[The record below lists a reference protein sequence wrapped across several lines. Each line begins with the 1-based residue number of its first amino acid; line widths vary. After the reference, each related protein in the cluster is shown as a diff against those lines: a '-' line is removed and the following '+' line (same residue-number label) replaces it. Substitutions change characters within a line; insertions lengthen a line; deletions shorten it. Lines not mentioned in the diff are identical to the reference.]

1 MINVEALKQV
11 LRPNLGHL
19 CVVAALALVVLG
31 LEAIDTAPRPSWF
44 GDIVIKQAIF
54 TGVAL
59 VVMIVVAL
67 AHPKVVAHASFGL
80 AVVALAL
87 LLLLLIPGMPESI
100 IPRINGAKRWIN
112 FPGVQFQP
120 SELAKIVF
128 VLALARYLRYRE
140 NYRTLRGLVPPLVIT
155 FVPMGLILV
164 EPDLGTSMIF
174 LPVLFAMLLAAG
186 AKIKH
191 LVLIIV
197 LGLSLMPMMYPLL
210 KPHQKARI
218 VAMIS
223 QFQGETR
230 LRNTTGFQSYKAI
243 TTAGAGEITGYG
255 KDRARVI
262 LRYNALPEA
271 HNDMVFAV
279 ICNRWGLIGGAV
291 VLGLYLLLIASMLAV
306 AGLNKDPF
314 ARLVVVGL
322 ATIIF
327 TQVAVNVGMT
337 IGLLPIT
344 GMTLPLISYGGSSL
358 VANFAMIGLVLGAA
372 SRRPSIMT
380 RPSFEFTHAAGSS

>member
-1 MINVEALKQV
+1 MINFESLKQV
-11 LRPNLGHL
+11 LRPNLGHV
-19 CVVAALALVVLG
+19 CVVTALALVIIG
-31 LEAIDTAPRPSWF
+31 LEAIRTAPTPSWY
-44 GDIVIKQAIF
+44 GNIALKQAIF

-59 VVMIVVAL
+59 AVMLTVAL
-67 AHPKVVAHASFGL
+67 PHPKVVANAAFGL
-80 AVVALAL
+80 GLVTLLLLAL
-87 LLLLLIPGMPESI
+87 LLVPGTPESI

-112 FPGVQFQP
+112 FPGLQFQP

-140 NYRTLRGLVPPLVIT
+140 NYRTMRGLIPPLLIT

-197 LGLSLMPMMYPLL
+197 LGVSLMPMMYPLL

-218 VAMIS
+218 VAMIR
-223 QFQGETR
+223 QVQGDTR

-243 TTAGAGEITGYG
+243 TATGAGEVTGYG
-255 KDRARVI
+255 KDRAEVI
-262 LRYNALPEA
+262 LKFNALPEA

-279 ICNRWGLIGGAV
+279 ICARWGLVGGV
-291 VLGLYLLLIASMLAV
+291 IVLGLYLLLIASMLAV
-306 AGLNKDPF
+306 AALNKDPF
-314 ARLVVVGL
+314 ARLMVVGVT
-322 ATIIF
+322 TIIF
-327 TQVAVNVGMT
+327 TQVMVNVGMT
-337 IGLLPIT
+337 VGLLPIT

-358 VANFAMIGLVLGAA
+358 VATFVMIGLALGAA
-372 SRRPSIMT
+372 SRRPTIMS
-380 RPSFEFTHAAGSS
+380 RPSFEFTTAGNS

>member
-1 MINVEALKQV
+1 MNFEALRQV
-11 LRPNLGHL
+11 LRPNLGHV
-19 CVVAALALVVLG
+19 CVITALALVVIG
-31 LEAIDTAPRPSWF
+31 LQAIDTAPTPSWY
-44 GDIVIKQAIF
+44 GNITLKQAIF
-54 TGVAL
+54 SGVAL
-59 VVMIVVAL
+59 AVMLMVAMP
-67 AHPKVVAHASFGL
+67 HPKVVAHASFGL
-80 AVVALAL
+80 GLVTLALLAL
-87 LLLLLIPGMPESI
+87 LLAPGTPESI

-112 FPGVQFQP
+112 FPGLQFQP
-120 SELAKIVF
+120 SEMAKIVF

-140 NYRTLRGLVPPLVIT
+140 NYRRMRGLIPPLVIT

-164 EPDLGTSMIF
+164 EPDLGTSLIF

-191 LVLIIV
+191 LLLIIV

-218 VAMIS
+218 VSMIS
-223 QFQGETR
+223 QVRGDTR

-243 TTAGAGEITGYG
+243 TTAGAGEVVGYG
-255 KDRARVI
+255 KERAEVI

-279 ICNRWGLIGGAV
+279 ICARWGLIGGMM

-314 ARLVVVGL
+314 SRLVVVGL
-322 ATIIF
+322 TTIIF
-327 TQVAVNVGMT
+327 TQVMVNVGMT
-337 IGLLPIT
+337 VGLLPIT

-358 VANFAMIGLVLGAA
+358 VATFVMIGLVLGAA
-372 SRRPSIMT
+372 SRRPMIMS
-380 RPSFEFTHAAGSS
+380 RPSFEFTTAGSS

>member
-1 MINVEALKQV
+1 VIT
-11 LRPNLGHL
+11 
-19 CVVAALALVVLG
+19 ALALVVIG
-31 LEAIDTAPRPSWF
+31 LEAIDTAPTPSWY
-44 GDIVIKQAIF
+44 GNITLKQAIF
-54 TGVAL
+54 AA
-59 VVMIVVAL
+59 VAL
-67 AHPKVVAHASFGL
+67 AVMLTVALPHPKVVSHAAFGL
-80 AVVALAL
+80 GIVTLLLLAL
-87 LLLLLIPGMPESI
+87 LLAPGTPESI

-112 FPGVQFQP
+112 FPGLQFQP

-140 NYRTLRGLVPPLVIT
+140 NYRRLRGLIPPLVIT
-155 FVPMGLILV
+155 FVPMALILV

-186 AKIKH
+186 AKIRH
-191 LVLIIV
+191 LLLIIV

-218 VAMIS
+218 VSMIS
-223 QFQGETR
+223 QVQGDTR
-230 LRNTTGFQSYKAI
+230 LRSSTGFQSYKAI
-243 TTAGAGEITGYG
+243 TTAGAGEVVGYG
-255 KDRARVI
+255 KQRAEVI
-262 LRYNALPEA
+262 LRFNALPEA

-279 ICNRWGLIGGAV
+279 ICARWGLVGGAM

-314 ARLVVVGL
+314 ARLVVVGV

-327 TQVAVNVGMT
+327 TQVMVNVGMT
-337 IGLLPIT
+337 VGLLPIT

-358 VANFAMIGLVLGAA
+358 VATFVMIGLVLGAA
-372 SRRPSIMT
+372 SRRPMIMS
-380 RPSFEFTHAAGSS
+380 RPSFEFTTAGNS